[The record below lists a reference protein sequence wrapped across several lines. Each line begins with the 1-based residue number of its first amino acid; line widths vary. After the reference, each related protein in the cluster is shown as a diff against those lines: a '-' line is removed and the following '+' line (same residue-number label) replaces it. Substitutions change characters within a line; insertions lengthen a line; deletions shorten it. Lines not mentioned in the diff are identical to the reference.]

1 MKYEE
6 IIRLLDA
13 GFTKEEIQGI
23 ANQINSQSGVV
34 DPADPAK
41 PAEPA
46 EPAEPENDFT
56 VFKNEF
62 TEMMKTGFEEIKKEI
77 IASNILNS
85 QRDLEKNEPEDIIA
99 NIINPDIK
107 ENK

>member
-23 ANQINSQSGVV
+23 ANQINSQSG
-34 DPADPAK
+34 ATE

-85 QRDLEKNEPEDIIA
+85 QRDLEKSEPEDIIA
-99 NIINPDIK
+99 NIINPIK
-107 ENK
+107 KEEK

>member
-1 MKYEE
+1 MKYDE

-23 ANQINSQSGVV
+23 ADQINSQSGAT
-34 DPADPAK
+34 DPAEPV
-41 PAEPA
+41 EPA
-46 EPAEPENDFT
+46 EPAEPENDFA
-56 VFKNEF
+56 VFRNEF
-62 TEMMKTGFEEIKKEI
+62 TEMLKTGFEEIKKEI

-99 NIINPDIK
+99 NIINPNIK